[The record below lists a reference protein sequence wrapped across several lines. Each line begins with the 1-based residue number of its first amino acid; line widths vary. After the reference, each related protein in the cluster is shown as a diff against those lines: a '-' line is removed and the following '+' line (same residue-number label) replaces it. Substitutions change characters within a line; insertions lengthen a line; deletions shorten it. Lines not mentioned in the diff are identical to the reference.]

1 MSFLIP
7 GWQRARYPDA
17 LAAGGLLYGPEE
29 ETDMGKKIDIAALK
43 PVAGTLYP
51 PPFDEPC
58 RLRERT
64 RLGDAAGLTQYGV
77 NVMRLPPGAWSSQRH
92 WHAKEDEF
100 IYVLSGEVVLATD
113 AGEELLRAGDCAGFK
128 AGDPDG
134 HCLQNRGTEA
144 AMVLEIG
151 SRIPGEYAT
160 YSDIDMKT
168 EPGVGYVHKDGTPY
182 PKTTRR
188 GPG

>member
-1 MSFLIP
+1 MHSPPAGSFTGQKRNRHGQEDRYRGAETGGGHALSATVRRTLP
-7 GWQRARYPDA
+7 AARAHSPWRCRGANAIRSEPDA
-17 LAAGGLLYGPEE
+17 LATGP
-29 ETDMGKKIDIAALK
+29 
-43 PVAGTLYP
+43 
-51 PPFDEPC
+51 
-58 RLRERT
+58 
-64 RLGDAAGLTQYGV
+64 
-77 NVMRLPPGAWSSQRH
+77 WSSQRH

-188 GPG
+188 GPD

>member
-1 MSFLIP
+1 MRP
-7 GWQRARYPDA
+7 P
-17 LAAGGLLYGPEE
+17 LAGYFTGPEE
-29 ETDMGKKIDIAALK
+29 ETGMGKKIDIAALK
-43 PVAGTLYP
+43 PVVGTLYP
-51 PPFDEPC
+51 QPFDVPC

-77 NVMRLPPGAWSSQRH
+77 NLMRLPPGAWSSQRH

-113 AGEELLRAGDCAGFK
+113 AGEELLRAGDCGGFK
-128 AGDPDG
+128 AGDPDA
-134 HCLQNRGTEA
+134 HCLQNRGTA
-144 AMVLEIG
+144 DALVLEIG

-168 EPGVGYVHKDGTPY
+168 EPGVGYVQKDGRPY

>member
-1 MSFLIP
+1 MRSAQQRRP
-7 GWQRARYPDA
+7 GRH
-17 LAAGGLLYGPEE
+17 
-29 ETDMGKKIDIAALK
+29 
-43 PVAGTLYP
+43 P
-51 PPFDEPC
+51 P
-58 RLRERT
+58 R
-64 RLGDAAGLTQYGV
+64 
-77 NVMRLPPGAWSSQRH
+77 AWSNQRH

-113 AGEELLRAGDCAGFK
+113 AGEEQLRAGDCARFK

-134 HCLQNRGTEA
+134 HCLQNRGTAA

-151 SRIPGEYAT
+151 SRVPGEYAT

-168 EPGVGYVHKDGTPY
+168 EPGVEYVHKDGKPY